1 MFNYISNPEEIYK
14 RSFSE
19 IRQLAEFGEMSE
31 EQVNLSVRLIHACG
45 IPEITRDLRFS
56 SSAIN
61 CGLRALEDGKSVFVD
76 AAMVKA
82 GIIRRKLKFGNKI
95 ICTLNKVGT
104 ANREEKN
111 NFTRSAAA
119 VDLWQNDIEGCICVF
134 GNAPTAL
141 FRLLELINLGGPR
154 PALILAFPVGFVG
167 AAEAKQAVIDHSCG
181 VPYITLLGRLGG
193 SAIASA
199 SVNALNFELP

>member
-95 ICTLNKVGT
+95 ICTLNKVGA
-104 ANREEKN
+104 ANREAKN
-111 NFTRSAAA
+111 NFTRSA
-119 VDLWQNDIEGCICVF
+119 
-134 GNAPTAL
+134 
-141 FRLLELINLGGPR
+141 
-154 PALILAFPVGFVG
+154 
-167 AAEAKQAVIDHSCG
+167 S
-181 VPYITLLGRLGG
+181 
-193 SAIASA
+193 ASA
-199 SVNALNFELP
+199 GTRVSDGICGAE